1 MIEDRG
7 GSSIR
12 DLGGPC
18 LWFSIKNRLKTTKVN
33 TSKISLD
40 LFEQAAHACVLPI
53 FFHFTVLQLF
63 TLQQPLCFPG
73 FQCFFSSKLLQQI
86 TSIGIFSSV
95 GHLPCLKPSPFFIQC
110 THFLGQTTY
119 IFVGRPKYTP
129 SAAPLSILL
138 ESIKNSSKSRVP
150 DPSAKGNAKKNMWDE
165 HMQHATC
172 NQSPH

>member
-1 MIEDRG
+1 MQKRGRVASDRG
-7 GSSIR
+7 SRRVFDSR
-12 DLGGPC
+12 SWCPC

-129 SAAPLSILL
+129 QRCPIVYFVEKHQKLI
-138 ESIKNSSKSRVP
+138 EI
-150 DPSAKGNAKKNMWDE
+150 
-165 HMQHATC
+165 
-172 NQSPH
+172 QSTRSV